1 MRPSS
6 TPPVNHSEDRYRARL
21 TGAILFSLLVHGLL
35 LSMQFGMPGLGL
47 PSLELPWRD
56 RRVQAVDLQVVLA
69 DAARAPEAATSAAS
83 APPAEAPPPSVPS
96 TAANGTLK
104 VYPSTIIAPPSSKEE
119 RATTRK
125 AKRDQP
131 ARTPRKTPSR
141 IKREKPVI
149 ALDEHRPDSF
159 AVTTPSPD
167 PGLPVAEVPEPEAA
181 LAEPAPVVDTAAEH
195 RTEDERREREAQEA
209 ARREEEDRALEA
221 AKRDETIRQEQLE
234 AERETRELEL
244 NRQAEESARRAQE
257 LALQRERDQQLKRER
272 DAAEQRA
279 LELEA
284 LQREQ
289 ARLHE
294 AARAEKEALE
304 LQARRQAEEAARQQ
318 ATLALQQQREE
329 ALAREREE
337 TVRRAAE
344 LEAKRRE
351 DERRLE
357 AARREQEAKELDA
370 RKQAEQAERQRQAA
384 LEGQRLADGL
394 AARQRAE
401 ADMARQ
407 RERETEVA
415 RGLADGQRAP
425 SAALPRDMPGGGL
438 AGRAIEQARRSEI
451 FRNDAPS
458 RTPDAP
464 VPETRRR
471 SFLGSIAQDVG
482 LMMYVESWK
491 LKIERNGNL
500 NYQPSS
506 AERARG
512 DPIVTVALRSDG
524 SVESVTIERS
534 SGRQEL
540 DEAVR
545 RIVRLNAR
553 YSVFPPELARRF
565 DVIEIRRVWNF
576 DERLRILE
584 EVR

>member
-6 TPPVNHSEDRYRARL
+6 IPPVNHSEDRYRARL

-56 RRVQAVDLQVVLA
+56 RRVQAVDLHVVLA
-69 DAARAPEAATSAAS
+69 DAARAPEAATSTAG
-83 APPAEAPPPSVPS
+83 APPAVAPPSAP
-96 TAANGTLK
+96 TASANGALK
-104 VYPSTIIAPPSSKEE
+104 VYPSTIIATPSSKKE
-119 RATTRK
+119 RATTPK

-149 ALDEHRPDSF
+149 ALDEQRPDSF
-159 AVTTPSPD
+159 AVATPSPE

-181 LAEPAPVVDTAAEH
+181 LAEPASVVDAAAEQH
-195 RTEDERREREAQEA
+195 TEDQRKEREAQEIA
-209 ARREEEDRALEA
+209 KREKEDSALEA
-221 AKRDETIRQEQLE
+221 AMRDETIRQEQLK
-234 AERETRELEL
+234 AERETRGLEL
-244 NRQAEESARRAQE
+244 NRQAEESARLA

-272 DAAEQRA
+272 DASAQRA

-289 ARLHE
+289 TRLHE

-304 LQARRQAEEAARQQ
+304 LQARRQAEDAARQQ

-357 AARREQEAKELDA
+357 AARREQEAKELEA
-370 RKQAEQAERQRQAA
+370 RKQAEQAERQRHAA
-384 LEGQRLADGL
+384 LESQRLADEL

-506 AERARG
+506 VERARG

-576 DERLRILE
+576 DDRLRILE